1 MATLLTSLPRVFAVA
16 GTPRDVERVVASLR
30 GVIVARKLQR
40 PLRVQLLRALQLLCK
55 LQSGSCSIRE
65 FKAAL
70 AATDLIACEHQM
82 RTVSR
87 YNLKICALSAHVH
100 VLLYLCAQ

>member
-30 GVIVARKLQR
+30 GMIVARKLRR

-65 FKAAL
+65 FKVAL
-70 AATDLIACEHQM
+70 AATDLIACEQQM
-82 RTVSR
+82 QTVSR
-87 YNLKICALSAHVH
+87 HNLCT
-100 VLLYLCAQ
+100 